1 MDYMGSGPLPRPRL
15 QPAPSPDPHMLPPG
29 KPPPVR
35 PQDRCAALQALASQ
49 LHTARGDLQSAMGG
63 LVQHL
68 DVLSRAPDPCRAWMA
83 MLGQLTHQAASGQ
96 LPEGHHFLR
105 TLAAVARE
113 AVGRDEGGF
122 AAGLAC
128 LMASSCASAG
138 DLGQVHTDAW
148 CRLSLL
154 RVRLVPLQRTV

>member
-1 MDYMGSGPLPRPRL
+1 MW
-15 QPAPSPDPHMLPPG
+15 
-29 KPPPVR
+29 

-68 DVLSRAPDPCRAWMA
+68 DVLSRAPDPCRAWLA

-113 AVGRDEGGF
+113 AVGKDEEGF

-138 DLGQVHTDAW
+138 DLGQVHTDAGLARPLASSVRAAAW
-148 CRLSLL
+148 PCACCAAL
-154 RVRLVPLQRTV
+154 RACGFAWYPCSVQC